1 MRPGKPFVFGVRG
14 EKLVFGLPGNPVSAA
29 VTFLIL
35 VRPALLKM
43 RGLTEIDLPTVT
55 AEATGDF
62 VNHGDRVHYMRAKLQ
77 PDGEKWLAKPMPRQ
91 SSHVISSL
99 ANANCLVEVP
109 EATTISQGH
118 SVRAIRF
125 SENE

>member
-1 MRPGKPFVFGVRG
+1 
-14 EKLVFGLPGNPVSAA
+14 
-29 VTFLIL
+29 
-35 VRPALLKM
+35 M
-43 RGLTEIDLPTVT
+43 RGLTEIDLPTVM

-62 VNHGDRVHYMRAKLQ
+62 VNRDDRVHYMRANLRR
-77 PDGEKWLAKPMPRQ
+77 DGEKWLAIPMPRQ
-91 SSHVISSL
+91 GSHVISSL

-118 SVRAIRF
+118 SVSAIRF